1 MLTDAASGG
10 DERFYVVD
18 TNALIH
24 GSHQL
29 AKLSDTFYTIP
40 EVLAEVKDRQ
50 TKLTLGIMPFEIVV
64 REPSPEALAAG
75 EPARAA
81 THTGNGCRPP
91 SVSL

>member
-10 DERFYVVD
+10 GEELFYVVD

-29 AKLSDTFYTIP
+29 AKLSQTFYTIP

-50 TKLTLGIMPFEIVV
+50 TKLTLGIRPFEIVV
-64 REPSPEALAAG
+64 
-75 EPARAA
+75 
-81 THTGNGCRPP
+81 
-91 SVSL
+91 